1 MEFGLSEE
9 QTLLR
14 ESVDRFLDD
23 HSNLDRI
30 RKYADDADDRADDIW
45 TGLAELGV
53 PAVLVPEA
61 HGGIGLSPLDAAVVA
76 EALGAHATPTPYL
89 STAVLAVM
97 ALRLAGDEAQ
107 QGEYLPRIADG
118 SLRVGAAVS
127 ELSGAR
133 GDAGV
138 DADANGAL
146 RGKALFV
153 LDPDADA
160 FLVADRAKRFHIVP
174 ADARGLEIVALPQV
188 DRTRPIAE
196 LGFSDTPAQALRGSA
211 DPEVCLRVIDV
222 GRVMLAADT
231 LGAAQEMLDQAVAY
245 AKQREQFNRVIASF
259 QAVKHLCAEMA
270 AEIEPS
276 RALVWYAAHA
286 LDAVPDEARLMAC
299 HAKAHLA
306 EVGQIRGQDRDD
318 CARRDGLHGPARV
331 ALLVQAHGV
340 QPAGLGRSRA
350 RQGGSGAGAG
360 IGLISAPGRGR
371 DGREWQTRRQETTR
385 NGKKM
390 GNGTA
395 RRWQGKAG
403 KPPGRH

>member
-23 HSNLDRI
+23 HADLDRI
-30 RKYADDADDRADDIW
+30 RKYADDAEDRADDLW
-45 TGLAELGV
+45 SGLAELGV

-61 HGGIGLSPLDAAVVA
+61 HGGIGLGPLDAAVVA
-76 EALGAHATPTPYL
+76 ESLGAHAAPGPYL
-89 STAVLAVM
+89 STAVLAVT

-107 QGEYLPRIADG
+107 QGEHLPRIADG
-118 SLRVGAAVS
+118 RLRVGAAVS

-138 DADANGAL
+138 DADANGKL

-160 FLVADRAKRFHIVP
+160 FLVADRTRRFHLVA
-174 ADARGLEIVALPQV
+174 ADAPGLEITHLPQV

-196 LGFSDTPAQALRGSA
+196 LTFTGAPAEALRGRA
-211 DPEVCLRVIDV
+211 DPEACREVIDL

-231 LGAAQEMLDQAVAY
+231 LGASQEMLDQAVAY

-286 LDAVPDEARLMAC
+286 LAEVPDEARLMAC

-306 EVGQIRGQDRDD
+306 EVGQFVGKTATIVHGGMGFTDLL
-318 CARRDGLHGPARV
+318 GLHYWFKRIGFNRQMLGGPERVREEAAR
-331 ALLVQAHGV
+331 AQ
-340 QPAGLGRSRA
+340 GLA
-350 RQGGSGAGAG
+350 
-360 IGLISAPGRGR
+360 
-371 DGREWQTRRQETTR
+371 
-385 NGKKM
+385 
-390 GNGTA
+390 
-395 RRWQGKAG
+395 
-403 KPPGRH
+403 